1 MQKDGSDET
10 VLHTGI
16 DGKKHAYCPYSETA
30 QNYDQTRA
38 PLGVNVFL
46 GALAQNGSQLETQ
59 NVLDS
64 GCGTGT
70 FMNAIRGQVGSVT
83 GMDYNEGMLQQAKAN
98 LGHKVFLHGSDLLH
112 GSADNLPF
120 EFGKYDTCSMNQV
133 VHHFPKDDE
142 YRFLKK
148 SFEEAFRVLKPG
160 GVLNQEPF

>member
-16 DGKKHAYCPYSETA
+16 DEKKHAYCPYSETS

-46 GALAQNGSQLETQ
+46 GSLAQNGSQLDTL

-64 GCGTGT
+64 GRGTGT

-98 LGHKVFLHGSDLLH
+98 LGHKAFLHGSDLLH
-112 GSADNLPF
+112 GSADTLPF
-120 EFGKYDTCSMNQV
+120 ESGKYDACSMNQV

-148 SFEEAFRVLKPG
+148 SVEEAF
-160 GVLNQEPF
+160 